1 GGGGIDSWGT
11 LTLANTTISNNRVGS
26 ASGLSTLASDAQGG
40 AMISR
45 LDALTIKNSVIS
57 DNAASATAPNGRFA
71 EGGGIFAPGGT
82 LTISDSAVTGNSA
95 LLEASLPNTVE
106 LLAQSGGIFIAE
118 NRATITATTISGNSA
133 AMTNTAGDATA
144 FSGGV
149 NVGSEVEFRMS
160 NNHLHAS
167 SPTGSVSVIGAGVI
181 VAEHTLTLRN
191 TTVSGNTGDAS
202 GPSGFAR
209 GGGIYDGPFFDIAGS
224 PLVLMNSSVTG
235 NVLTG
240 S

>member
-1 GGGGIDSWGT
+1 MLQFGS
-11 LTLANTTISNNRVGS
+11 LT
-26 ASGLSTLASDAQGG
+26 
-40 AMISR
+40 
-45 LDALTIKNSVIS
+45 NSV
-57 DNAASATAPNGRFA
+57 
-71 EGGGIFAPGGT
+71 
-82 LTISDSAVTGNSA
+82 V
-95 LLEASLPNTVE
+95 
-106 LLAQSGGIFIAE
+106 
-118 NRATITATTISGNSA
+118 
-133 AMTNTAGDATA
+133 
-144 FSGGV
+144 
-149 NVGSEVEFRMS
+149 S

-240 S
+240 SAGIRLQGGGLYIQNQPLTLTHSVIAGNSPDQCYGC